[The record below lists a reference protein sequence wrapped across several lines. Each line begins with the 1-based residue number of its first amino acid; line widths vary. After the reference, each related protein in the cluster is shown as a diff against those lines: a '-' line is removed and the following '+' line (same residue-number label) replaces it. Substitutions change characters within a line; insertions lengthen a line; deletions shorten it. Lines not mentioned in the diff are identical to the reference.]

1 MESLMEKDGWTVV
14 CESPF
19 EIENVDGSVATGYGA
34 KIIEMSYEEDDL
46 VSQIPIEGILG
57 VLLTSLEGK
66 ITPRWLCMNEDAK
79 EDYKAKGQAFIDTYN
94 EEELKAKKS
103 RDEHDLL

>member
-1 MESLMEKDGWTVV
+1 M
-14 CESPF
+14 
-19 EIENVDGSVATGYGA
+19 IENNS
-34 KIIEMSYEEDDL
+34 L

-57 VLLTSLEGK
+57 VLITSIEGK

-79 EDYKAKGQAFIDTYN
+79 EEYKAKGQAFIDTYI

-103 RDEHDLL
+103 RDEYDLL